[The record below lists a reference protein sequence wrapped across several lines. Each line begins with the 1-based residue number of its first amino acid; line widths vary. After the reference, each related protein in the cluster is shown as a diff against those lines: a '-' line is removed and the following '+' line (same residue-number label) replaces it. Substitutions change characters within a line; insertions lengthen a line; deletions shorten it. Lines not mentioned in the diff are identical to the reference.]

1 MKEETEKAGLKLN
14 IQNTKIMAFGS
25 QHFIANRGGN
35 NGNCQTLFSWAPKSL
50 QTVMQPQNYKTL
62 ARWKKGNDKPR
73 QSIKG
78 RDITLPAKVCTVK
91 AVVFPVVTYGGESW
105 TIKQAERQRTGAFE
119 PWW

>member
-25 QHFIANRGGN
+25 QPFLANRGGN

-73 QSIKG
+73 QSIKRQRHHFASKG
-78 RDITLPAKVCTVK
+78 LYK

-105 TIKQAERQRTGAFE
+105 TIKKAERQRTGAFE